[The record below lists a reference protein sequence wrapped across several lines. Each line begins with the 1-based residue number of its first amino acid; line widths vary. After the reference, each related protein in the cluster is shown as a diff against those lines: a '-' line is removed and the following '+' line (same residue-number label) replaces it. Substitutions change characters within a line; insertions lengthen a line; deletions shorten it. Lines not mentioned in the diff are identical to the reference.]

1 MIPDEG
7 DAAPS
12 GPASPGFAS
21 HAEAR
26 PRPAQGRGWLLSGL
40 LFILTFATTLL
51 TGVGWEAPARGI
63 SIEGVGALVEQPG
76 LLLLGLPYS
85 LSLLAILGTHE
96 MGHYVACRRYGI
108 DATPPYFLPSPPLML
123 FGTFGAF
130 IRIRAPITDRRAL
143 FDIGVAGPLAGAAVA
158 IPVFLMGVLSSAWV
172 PDPGLVEGVQTY
184 RFGDSLLVHLFEGW
198 LIPPPP
204 APEGFVLAQSSIILA
219 GWVGFLATALN
230 LLPVGQLDGG
240 HIAYAVSP
248 RMHRWLSWVSIA
260 AFVSL
265 GLLVNEAWLFWAT
278 LLIFFSPRHPR
289 LLDEGSRLSRGRRLV
304 AVLAGVLLVACFVPD
319 PVRLLS

>member
-1 MIPDEG
+1 M
-7 DAAPS
+7 
-12 GPASPGFAS
+12 
-21 HAEAR
+21 
-26 PRPAQGRGWLLSGL
+26 
-40 LFILTFATTLL
+40 
-51 TGVGWEAPARGI
+51 
-63 SIEGVGALVEQPG
+63 GALVEQPG

-96 MGHYVACRRYGI
+96 MGHYGACRRYGI

-304 AVLAGVLLVACFVPD
+304 AVLAGVLHVACFVPD